1 MNHEHQINYC
11 EKRFKFEY
19 FVTEQ
24 VCDSQKNY
32 LWIIKKKKNYHQ
44 HQGKKVSRRNDDVT
58 RNDGETRKDA
68 PSS

>member
-1 MNHEHQINYC
+1 MKSKIQLNHEHQINYC

-32 LWIIKKKKNYHQ
+32 LWIIKKKKTIISI
-44 HQGKKVSRRNDDVT
+44 KERRYQE
-58 RNDGETRKDA
+58 GMMM
-68 PSS
+68 